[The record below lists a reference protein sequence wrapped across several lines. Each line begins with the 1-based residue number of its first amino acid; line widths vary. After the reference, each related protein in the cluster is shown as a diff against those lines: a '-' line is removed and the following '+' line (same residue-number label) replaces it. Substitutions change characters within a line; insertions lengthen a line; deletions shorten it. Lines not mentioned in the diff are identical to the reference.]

1 MKKSYFKRI
10 VLILILIIIG
20 IYFIPAP
27 KATFFELYSINDKY
41 SKSLKEFQAKPTK
54 EVTVNG
60 IKWIY
65 YTGGSGPKTILFIHG
80 MGGAYDLWWQQI
92 IEFEKSYKVIS
103 YTLPEKINS
112 LQKTSKGILEIL
124 KTEKI
129 DKFYVVG
136 TSMGGYIAQYLVS
149 TIPNR
154 IEKAVFGNTFPPN
167 NLIAEENKTKSKILP
182 FLPEIVISKLG
193 KKTLDKKIIPA
204 AKNSK
209 LLKAFLPSL
218 PFSKKQFINRYNIV
232 IDKFTVNPT
241 KYNIKRIPKL
251 IIESDNDPLIQ
262 PQLRQQL
269 RSLYKNANV
278 YTFHNEGHFPYINA
292 SEEFNNVLRN
302 FLNEKNEYLEV
313 EKIITSY
320 FKGRKNANLEQ
331 LQLAFSKKANL
342 YTTHKNKIL
351 IIPIENYY
359 KKVLLDGV
367 QQANTSILNGDV
379 TGNIASFKT
388 KFEYP
393 EKSYMDYLTLLK
405 IDSGWKIISKTF
417 TKIN

>member
-1 MKKSYFKRI
+1 MKRKYFKKI
-10 VLILILIIIG
+10 FILLIIIIIG
-20 IYFIPAP
+20 IYIIPAP
-27 KATFFELYSINDKY
+27 KTNFSELYPINDNY
-41 SKSLKEFQAKPTK
+41 SKSLKRFQAKSTK
-54 EVTVNG
+54 EITING
-60 IKWIY
+60 VKWIY
-65 YTGGSGPKTILFIHG
+65 YAGGNGSKTILFIHG

-103 YTLPEKINS
+103 YTLPEEINS
-112 LQKTSKGILEIL
+112 LQKTSKGILKIL
-124 KTEKI
+124 ETEKI

-167 NLIAEENKTKSKILP
+167 NLIAKENKTKSKLLP

-209 LLKAFLPSL
+209 LLRAFLPSIS
-218 PFSKKQFINRYNIV
+218 FSKKQFINRYNIV
-232 IDKFTVNPT
+232 IDKFTMNST
-241 KYNIKRIPKL
+241 KYAIKRIPKL

-269 RSLYKNANV
+269 KKLYKNSNV

-292 SEEFNNVLRN
+292 SKEYNEVLWRFFNTENT
-302 FLNEKNEYLEV
+302 FTAV
-313 EKIITSY
+313 EKTIENY
-320 FKGRKNANLEQ
+320 FEGRKDANLKQ

-342 YTTHKNKIL
+342 YTSQNNNIL

-359 KKVLLDGV
+359 KKVRLNGV
-367 QQANTSILNGDV
+367 QQVNTSILNGDI
-379 TGNIASFKT
+379 TGNIACFKT

-393 EKSYMDYLTLLK
+393 KKSYTDYLTLLK
-405 IDSGWKIISKTF
+405 TDNGWKIISKTF
-417 TKIN
+417 TKTN